1 MPEHLTLDALLR
13 QNPKAA
19 AEADRITLLRERVA
33 ELRKKGMKEK
43 SFDLSSPFGQ
53 KLWITRSKEK

>member
-1 MPEHLTLDALLR
+1 MIDHPDMDTLLA

-19 AEADRITLLRERVA
+19 RQAERIERWRRQVS

-43 SFDLSSPFGQ
+43 AYDLSSPFGQ
-53 KLWITRSKEK
+53 KLWLGRTKVS